1 MTYFAPYIDATGL
14 HIPSYSDIRDQL
26 IADAQNIF
34 GNDIYLG
41 IDSQDY
47 QWISAVASMI
57 YDSFLTSQA
66 VYNSRGPSTAIGS
79 GLDIIV
85 KLNGIKRMPAVSS
98 TCYVTL
104 TGTAGTTIT
113 NGVAGDVNGNNWS
126 LPSPIILDST
136 GSSTVLA
143 TCQTS
148 GAVSANIG
156 EINKI
161 VTPTYGWTSV
171 TNGAAATVGT
181 NIETDAQLRSRQAIS
196 TEQPS
201 LTVLEGL
208 KGAIA
213 AVSGV
218 GRFEVYENDTDT
230 ADSNGLPAHS
240 ITAVVENGADTDV
253 AQAIF
258 NKKGPGVYTNGTTSV
273 VVTDS
278 KGVAS
283 TIRFYRPTYVD
294 IDVTVNV
301 KQLSG
306 YTSDTTT
313 AIQNAVA
320 SFISTPGI
328 GDELIISSLWGAA
341 LSANIIPSKPLF
353 SITSI
358 TAARHGESQGTV
370 DISMAFY
377 EVTRGNVANVVVNV
391 S

>member
-1 MTYFAPYIDATGL
+1 MTYFAPYIDATGI

-26 IADAQNIF
+26 IADAQTIF
-34 GNDIYLG
+34 GNDIYLD

-47 QWISAVASMI
+47 QWISTVAQMI

-85 KLNGIKRMPAVSS
+85 KANGIKRLPAVSS

-104 TGTAGTTIT
+104 TGNAGTTIT
-113 NGVAGDVNGNNWS
+113 SGVVGDVNGNNWS
-126 LPSPIILDST
+126 LPSPIILDSS
-136 GSSTVLA
+136 GSATVLA
-143 TCQTS
+143 TCQTA
-148 GAVSANIG
+148 GAISANIG
-156 EINKI
+156 DISKI

-171 TNGAAATVGT
+171 TNAAAANVGSSA
-181 NIETDAQLRSRQAIS
+181 ESDAQLRSRQAIS

-213 AVSGV
+213 AISGV
-218 GRFEVYENDTDT
+218 GRFEVYENDTNAT
-230 ADSNGLPAHS
+230 DSNGLPPNS
-240 ITAVVENGADTDV
+240 ITAVVENGSDADV

-258 NKKGPGVYTNGTTSV
+258 KKKSPGVYTNGTTSV
-273 VVTDS
+273 TVTDQYN
-278 KGVAS
+278 VPN

-294 IDVTVNV
+294 IDVVVNL
-301 KQLSG
+301 KQLTG

-313 AIQNAVA
+313 AIQNAIA
-320 SFISTPGI
+320 SFNSSLAI
-328 GDELIISSLWGAA
+328 GDILPISSLWYAA
-341 LSANIIPSKPLF
+341 LSANASPQKPTF
-353 SITSI
+353 SITGI
-358 TAARHGESQGTV
+358 TAARHGQAQETT
-370 DISMAFY
+370 DITMSFNELA
-377 EVTRGNVANVVVNV
+377 RGNVAYVTVNV